1 LVLIGSYR
9 VYIYRLDIKK
19 WHTFW
24 NFLNFP
30 YFSYVMTYEVRTLV
44 QQSFSCIIVSPS
56 LRIKEIIQMIEKL
69 LPSFHTV
76 QCEEQKRETQERDTR
91 ERQN

>member
-1 LVLIGSYR
+1 LVIGSYR

-30 YFSYVMTYEVRTLV
+30 YFSYVMTYERGTYTGTAVV
-44 QQSFSCIIVSPS
+44 QLYYCESQSKNKGNYTNDRKTFAIISHCAV
-56 LRIKEIIQMIEKL
+56 
-69 LPSFHTV
+69 
-76 QCEEQKRETQERDTR
+76 
-91 ERQN
+91 